1 MKKSSNRL
9 YSGMSV
15 LLALFCAA
23 MLTAFSDADAKAEVA
38 SIEGASY
45 NVNSSIAAN
54 LKALAGK
61 KVNITLNSG
70 NALSGFV
77 KEVGNHLIH
86 LEKLDGKDFC
96 DALIRIDAISAI
108 DTRFRDYQR

>member
-1 MKKSSNRL
+1 MKKNSNML
-9 YSGMSV
+9 YSGTSI

-23 MLTAFSDADAKAEVA
+23 VLTAFSGADAKAEVV

-45 NVNSSIAAN
+45 NVNSSMAAN
-54 LKALAGK
+54 LKTLTGK
-61 KVNITLNSG
+61 KVYITLTSG
-70 NALSGFV
+70 NAFSGSV
-77 KEVGNHLIH
+77 KEVGAHLIH
-86 LEKLDGKDFC
+86 LEKLEGKDFC

>member
-1 MKKSSNRL
+1 MKKNSNRL
-9 YSGMSV
+9 HSGMCI

-23 MLTAFSDADAKAEVA
+23 AQTAFSSTDARAEVV
-38 SIEGASY
+38 SIEGVSY

-54 LKALAGK
+54 LKTLTGK
-61 KVNITLNSG
+61 KVYITLTSG
-70 NALSGFV
+70 NTFSGSV
-77 KEVGNHLIH
+77 KEVGSHLIH
-86 LEKLDGKDFC
+86 LEKLEGKDFF